1 MTVDTGVRRRL
12 WGPWHLWPVAIFFTL
27 LYLGGVYDYVMCL
40 FRNTGYFSAQGYG
53 ARQVAYFTDYPVVPR
68 IFWTIGI
75 AGGLLAGLLLAAHSR
90 KAAVTALVSALATI
104 CLDMLTFGFRDRW
117 DALGSRA
124 SAIDLSFLALTIG
137 LVLYCRWSVRRG
149 VLR

>member
-1 MTVDTGVRRRL
+1 MTVDAGVRRRL

-40 FRNTGYFSAQGYG
+40 LMNTGYFSAQGYG
-53 ARQVAYFTDYPVVPR
+53 ATQVAYFTDYPVIPR

-75 AGGLLAGLLLAAHSR
+75 AAGLLAGMLLAAHSR
-90 KAAVTALVSALATI
+90 MAPVTALVSVLATV
-104 CLDMLTFGFRDRW
+104 CLDVLTFGLLDRW
-117 DALGSRA
+117 DVLGSRA

-137 LVLYCRWSVRRG
+137 LAFYCLWSARRG